1 MLGSIFRFWI
11 LPHWSEAN
19 AKLIQI
25 HRIPACSQL
34 AVQRLLLYPLFRKR
48 LTWAQTFI
56 PSFKISKHSL
66 DWKRS
71 LLGIL
76 NDVIF
81 ILWSHLGHSHF
92 NINSFMQNICYKCLF
107 LFRLYSL
114 IQVTSVT
121 SPLLGTLTGS
131 KDTPEDSRPHVLGT
145 FFPILFPFHFLVLFN
160 INE

>member
-25 HRIPACSQL
+25 HWIPACSQL
-34 AVQRLLLYPLFRKR
+34 AVQRLLLYPLFQKR

-107 LFRLYSL
+107 LFHLYSL
-114 IQVTSVT
+114 IQATSFT

-145 FFPILFPFHFLVLFN
+145 FFSYSLSLPFSCS
-160 INE
+160 I